1 MILAR
6 GIFLLFY
13 FRYFE
18 PIRSIIY
25 KYDGEISRSPNQ
37 FEVDL
42 IIAKCRYNPR
52 VSMGEVSG
60 RDDKVV

>member
-25 KYDGEISRSPNQ
+25 KYDEEISRSPNQ

-52 VSMGEVSG
+52 VSMG
-60 RDDKVV
+60 